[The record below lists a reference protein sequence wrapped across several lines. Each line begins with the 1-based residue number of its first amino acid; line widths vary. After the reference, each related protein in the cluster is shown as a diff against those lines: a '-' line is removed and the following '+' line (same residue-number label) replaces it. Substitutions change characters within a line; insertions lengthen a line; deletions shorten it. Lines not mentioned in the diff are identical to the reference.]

1 MLYTWKIKIYLKNG
15 ETIFGLYRSNDQNS
29 SEVANKLLSGNDF
42 TFNAI
47 LNQDGAGQLC
57 FRLRD
62 VSAMEISPA

>member
-1 MLYTWKIKIYLKNG
+1 MLYTWKIKIYLSNG
-15 ETIFGLYRSNDQNS
+15 EIVFGLYKCDYKNS

-47 LNQDGAGQLC
+47 LNQDGGGQLC

-62 VSAMEISPA
+62 VSAMEINPA